1 MSKLKKERLNQMIA
15 NALSYK
21 QESSRFNSDFSY
33 KRLKDFVL
41 KPKVYGLTF
50 ASLII
55 AYVFIPPILSSRN
68 LVNINQINDYMTL
81 SIIDDFW
88 IKKRVSDAPLFT
100 ALIKINFSYRV
111 INSTHKRLTTSEIME
126 RIKVLRIKINIM

>member
-1 MSKLKKERLNQMIA
+1 MSKLKKEHLNQMIE

-21 QESSRFNSDFSY
+21 QESKRFNSDFSY

-55 AYVFIPPILSSRN
+55 TCIFIPQIFTSRN
-68 LVNINQINDYMTL
+68 LVTVDQLNDYLTL
-81 SIIDDFW
+81 SIIDEF
-88 IKKRVSDAPLFT
+88 
-100 ALIKINFSYRV
+100 
-111 INSTHKRLTTSEIME
+111 
-126 RIKVLRIKINIM
+126 